1 MKSEQ
6 NYIKDLSDIRQMME
20 KSTRFV
26 SLTGWSGIMAG
37 IYALVGAFVAYR
49 MFYSGDEGKLMTQV
63 SDKPE
68 TGIIIQLF
76 LVAAIVLVLAIGT
89 AMWMSARRAKRRQ
102 ESIWNPAARRL
113 VVHLSIPLVTG
124 GLFILI
130 LVLKGMM
137 GLIAPASL
145 VFYGLALI
153 NASKFTFE
161 DVKFLGMAQIVL
173 GLLGT
178 WMTGAGLILW
188 AIGFGIM
195 HIVYGIHMQWRYE
208 R

>member
-1 MKSEQ
+1 MKSEH

-20 KSTRFV
+20 RSTRFM

-37 IYALVGAFVAYR
+37 VYALLGAFIAYR
-49 MFYSGDEGKLMTQV
+49 MFYSGADGELMTRM
-63 SDKPE
+63 SGKPE
-68 TGIIIQLF
+68 TGMIIQLF

-89 AMWMSARRAKRRQ
+89 AIWMSARRAKRRQ
-102 ESIWNPAARRL
+102 ETVWNPAARRL
-113 VVHLSIPLVTG
+113 VVHLLIPLVTG

-145 VFYGLALI
+145 IFYGLALI

-161 DVKFLGMAQIVL
+161 DVKFLGMAEIVL
-173 GLLGT
+173 GLLGV

>member
-20 KSTRFV
+20 RSTRFV

-37 IYALVGAFVAYR
+37 IYALVGAYVAYR
-49 MFYSGDEGKLMTQV
+49 MFYSGDEGEFMTQM

-68 TGIIIQLF
+68 TAIILQLF
-76 LVAAIVLVLAIGT
+76 LVALIVLALAIGT
-89 AMWMSARRAKRRQ
+89 AIWMSARRAKRRQ
-102 ESIWNPAARRL
+102 EYIWNPAARRL
-113 VVHLSIPLVTG
+113 VVHLSIPLLTG

>member
-20 KSTRFV
+20 KSTRFM

-37 IYALVGAFVAYR
+37 IYALAGAFVAYK
-49 MFYSGDEGKLMTQV
+49 MFYSVNDGELMNQM
-63 SDKPE
+63 SGKPE
-68 TGIIIQLF
+68 TGFMVRLLLLAFVI
-76 LVAAIVLVLAIGT
+76 LVLAIGT
-89 AMWMSARRAKRRQ
+89 AIFLSSRRAKRKQ
-102 ESIWNPAARRL
+102 ETIWNPAARRL
-113 VVHLSIPLVTG
+113 VIHLSIPLVAG

-130 LVLKGMM
+130 LISKGMM
-137 GLIAPASL
+137 GLLAPATL
-145 VFYGLALI
+145 IFYGLALI

-178 WMTGAGLILW
+178 WLTGAGLILW

>member
-20 KSTRFV
+20 KSTRFM

-37 IYALVGAFVAYR
+37 IYALAGAFVAYK
-49 MFYSGDEGKLMTQV
+49 MFYSGIDGELMNQL
-63 SDKPE
+63 SGKPE
-68 TGIIIQLF
+68 TGF
-76 LVAAIVLVLAIGT
+76 IVRLLLLATVILVLAMGT
-89 AMWMSARRAKRRQ
+89 AIFLSSRRAKRRQ
-102 ESIWNPAARRL
+102 ETIWNPAARRL
-113 VVHLSIPLVTG
+113 VIHLSIPLVAG

-130 LVLKGMM
+130 LISKGMM
-137 GLIAPASL
+137 GLLAPATL
-145 VFYGLALI
+145 IFYGLALI

-161 DVKFLGMAQIVL
+161 DVKFLGMAQIAL

-178 WMTGAGLILW
+178 WLTGAGLILW

>member
-20 KSTRFV
+20 RSTRFV

-49 MFYSGDEGKLMTQV
+49 MFYSGDEGKFMTQM
-63 SDKPE
+63 SEKPE
-68 TGIIIQLF
+68 TGVILQLF
-76 LVAAIVLVLAIGT
+76 LLAVFVLALAIGT

-113 VVHLSIPLVTG
+113 VVHLSIPLLTG

>member
-20 KSTRFV
+20 KSTRFM

-37 IYALVGAFVAYR
+37 IYALIGAFLAYQ
-49 MFYSGDEGKLMTQV
+49 MFYAGTEGELMSQMSG
-63 SDKPE
+63 KPE
-68 TGIIIQLF
+68 AGFIFRLLLLGALI
-76 LVAAIVLVLAIGT
+76 LVLAIGT
-89 AMWMSARRAKRRQ
+89 AIWLSSRRAKRKQ

-113 VVHLSIPLVTG
+113 LIHLSIPLVTG
-124 GLFILI
+124 GIFILI
-130 LVLKGMM
+130 LVSKGMM
-137 GLIAPASL
+137 GLIAPATL
-145 VFYGLALI
+145 IFYGLALI

-161 DVKFLGMAQIVL
+161 DVKFLGMAEIVL
-173 GLLGT
+173 GLLGV
-178 WMTGAGLILW
+178 WLTGAGLILW

-195 HIVYGIHMQWRYE
+195 HIIYGIHMRWRYE

>member
-37 IYALVGAFVAYR
+37 IYALIGAFVAYR
-49 MFYSGDEGKLMTQV
+49 MFYSGDEGKLMTQM

>member
-37 IYALVGAFVAYR
+37 IYALIGAFVAYR
-49 MFYSGDEGKLMTQV
+49 MFYSGDEGKLMTQM

-137 GLIAPASL
+137 GLIAPVSL

>member
-20 KSTRFV
+20 RSTRFV

-49 MFYSGDEGKLMTQV
+49 MFYSGDEGKLMTQM

-68 TGIIIQLF
+68 TGIILQLF
-76 LVAAIVLVLAIGT
+76 LVAVIVLALAIGT
-89 AMWMSARRAKRRQ
+89 AMWMSARQAKRRQ

-130 LVLKGMM
+130 LIMKGLM

>member
-20 KSTRFV
+20 RSTRFV

-49 MFYSGDEGKLMTQV
+49 MFYSGDEGKFMTQM
-63 SDKPE
+63 SEKPE
-68 TGIIIQLF
+68 TGVILQLF
-76 LVAAIVLVLAIGT
+76 LLAVIVLALAIGT